1 MTLRSWPFAL
11 ALPLLAACATPPAL
25 PAQVPAT
32 AVPAAVS
39 LETPAERAGWQRLS
53 TFDEVSAFYEE
64 LVARSPEARMRQ
76 VGESREGRPIRWV
89 TLSRPAV
96 AGPVEAHA
104 SGKPVILIAAQIHGD
119 EPAGKEG
126 LMMFARDLAF
136 GPLNPLLDQAVF
148 VLVPVINPDGAEAGT
163 WGTRAN
169 RAGYNINRDYMR
181 LVNPEAVAMVEGVI
195 VPWSP
200 HVIVDAHELTGPRWY
215 DFYALHPSSAVAPRA
230 PVELAAGPATD
241 AVRGAIEGAGY
252 TYFPYHLQPADPTRV
267 PTEGILGAGYGPR
280 QLRVYGGVQG
290 AVTLLYE
297 SRRGPDA
304 REGIEPR
311 ARWHYLAMAA
321 LARWAAGNG
330 HEVRAAVAAGADEMR
345 VRGAR
350 WDPADSLAV
359 RVRFV
364 PRAEPVAYRM
374 PEMRPRAGGG
384 FEATGRILDL
394 TIPYADSAV
403 AVVSRV
409 RPVGYALAPHRGD
422 LARHLARHGVQVE
435 RLLAPAEVRVESFRV
450 DSVHVDTTPFEGY
463 LPRTVWTTVQPSTTT
478 LPAGSWL
485 VRADQPRAAIA
496 FHFLEPE
503 DEDSFAST
511 GELISEERVGGTLPI
526 HRLVEFPRAA
536 TELLPTP

>member
-1 MTLRSWPFAL
+1 MAVPRP
-11 ALPLLAACATPPAL
+11 LPLVLLVAAACAPPSAL
-25 PAQVPAT
+25 PAQVPA
-32 AVPAAVS
+32 AVAPEVS

-53 TFDEVSAFYEE
+53 TFQEVEAFWAE
-64 LVARSPEARMRQ
+64 LVARAPEARTRR

-96 AGPVEAHA
+96 ADPVEAHA
-104 SGKPVILIAAQIHGD
+104 LGRPVVLIAAQIHGD

-148 VLVPVINPDGAEAGT
+148 VLVPVINPDGAEAAT

-169 RAGYNINRDYMR
+169 RAGYNVNRDYMR
-181 LVNPEAVAMVEGVI
+181 LVNPEAAAMVEGVI
-195 VPWSP
+195 VPWGP

-215 DFYALHPSSAVAPRA
+215 DFYTLHPSSLLAPRA
-230 PVELAAGPATD
+230 PVDLAAGPATE
-241 AVRGAIEGAGY
+241 AVRSAIEEAGF
-252 TYFPYHLQPADPTRV
+252 TYFPYHLQPSDPTRV
-267 PTEGILGAGYGPR
+267 PEEGILGAGYGPR

-290 AVTLLYE
+290 AITLLYE
-297 SRRGPDA
+297 SRRSTDA
-304 REGIEPR
+304 REGIETR
-311 ARWHYLAMAA
+311 ARWHRIAMTA
-321 LARWAAGNG
+321 LARWAAENG
-330 HEVRAAVAAGADEMR
+330 EEVRRAVAGGAEEMR
-345 VRGAR
+345 VKGAR
-350 WDPADSLAV
+350 WDPADSIPV

-364 PRAEPVAYRM
+364 PRAQPVQYRM

-384 FEATGRILDL
+384 FEATGRVLDL
-394 TIPYADSAV
+394 VIPYADSAV

-409 RPVGYALAPHRGD
+409 RPVGYALEPHRGD

-435 RLLAPAEVRVESFRV
+435 RLLAPARVRVESFRV
-450 DSVHVDTTPFEGY
+450 DSVHVADTPFEGY
-463 LPRTVWTTVQPSTTT
+463 LPRVVWSTADPATVE
-478 LPAGSWL
+478 LPAGTWL
-485 VRADQPRAAIA
+485 VRADQPRAAVA

-526 HRLVEFPRAA
+526 HRLVEFPRAP
-536 TELLPTP
+536 TELYR